1 MNDTVLSYLM
11 NFAMHHKINT
21 EFMNLS
27 PDTPPATNT
36 ETRRIAM
43 NSNWHDKNAIS
54 FQYAHEIGHILTG
67 QRSKSI
73 LYFTPL
79 KSGMELEANKYA
91 IDLLLPFY
99 LEDKDKSS
107 INIYDFMDAFSIP
120 SHLEETVSDSIRK
133 LF

>member
-1 MNDTVLSYLM
+1 MNDNVLSYLM
-11 NFAMHHKINT
+11 NFAMKHKINT
-21 EFMNLS
+21 EFMYLS

-43 NSNWHDKNAIS
+43 NSNWHDKNAIA
-54 FQYAHEIGHILTG
+54 FQFAHEIGHILTG
-67 QRSKSI
+67 QRSQKI

-99 LEDKDKSS
+99 LEDKDKTS
-107 INIYDFMDAFSIP
+107 INIYDFMDVFSIP
-120 SHLEETVSDSIRK
+120 SHLEETVSDSIMK